1 MFFLLTT
8 VRFRTII
15 LWCEIVP
22 FLFIQIYL
30 CIFERNLHMS
40 REKIDRIYESVK
52 KINHAYEVWAVAHG
66 LTLYEMQLYYEML
79 KSGEDTVTQ
88 RDLCQKM
95 DAPKTSIN
103 SIIKK
108 QLSTGYIKMQTNPQ
122 NKREKIISLTPSGQD
137 FAKALIEP
145 LLQYEEEAAAM
156 LSDEEMDAAIAAQS
170 QFAEILL
177 QKVQKD

>member
-1 MFFLLTT
+1 
-8 VRFRTII
+8 
-15 LWCEIVP
+15 
-22 FLFIQIYL
+22 
-30 CIFERNLHMS
+30 MS

-66 LTLYEMQLYYEML
+66 LTLYELQLYYEML
-79 KSGEDTVTQ
+79 KSGEEAVTQ

-108 QLSTGYIKMQTNPQ
+108 QLNTGYIEMQTNPQ
-122 NKREKIISLTPSGQD
+122 NKREKIISLTSSGQD

-145 LLQYEEEAAAM
+145 LLHYEEEAAAM

>member
-1 MFFLLTT
+1 
-8 VRFRTII
+8 
-15 LWCEIVP
+15 
-22 FLFIQIYL
+22 
-30 CIFERNLHMS
+30 
-40 REKIDRIYESVK
+40 
-52 KINHAYEVWAVAHG
+52 
-66 LTLYEMQLYYEML
+66 ML
-79 KSGEDTVTQ
+79 KSGEEAVTQ

-108 QLSTGYIKMQTNPQ
+108 QLSTGYIEMQTNPQ
-122 NKREKIISLTPSGQD
+122 NKREKIISLTSSGQD

-145 LLQYEEEAAAM
+145 LLHYEEEAAAM